1 MAASSSAGGYDA
13 FADPDVPCGSITL
26 DHKFRPACTFKCCVR
41 PVEDLTA
48 DSKNA
53 SPARNTPLSQATTDN
68 SNPATQSPAPAAQ
81 AQESETEIDIPDHAS
96 SVATT
101 PASRG
106 TEAHPEVVDPLRNYN
121 PKRRRLNEALDGAG
135 Q

>member
-1 MAASSSAGGYDA
+1 MARCALGPG
-13 FADPDVPCGSITL
+13 
-26 DHKFRPACTFKCCVR
+26 CTFKCCVV
-41 PVEDLTA
+41 PLEDLTA

-81 AQESETEIDIPDHAS
+81 AQESETEIDTPDHAS